1 MTASAEPA
9 ADLPEKSKTR
19 SDERR
24 LDFLLEMYKETSAH
38 LNRHILVTWQSIG
51 VVAGA
56 LAVFGFGIANDARLD
71 FVTAV
76 VTVLCAWAIAHVYDA
91 NNWFDRNL
99 HIISNIER
107 QFLKQEDL
115 GEVHPYFLSH
125 RRETSSKELLLH
137 FQIQALM
144 PLALWVLI
152 IAYHFWKRVW
162 PGFQSPIT
170 NFEFV
175 RAMPYVVA
183 AASVAYCVYVI
194 LDTRKGY
201 KTLAEKSPGKGANR
215 SQSKG

>member
-1 MTASAEPA
+1 MTSNAQPAEN
-9 ADLPEKSKTR
+9 LPET
-19 SDERR
+19 SDIHSEERR
-24 LDFLLEMYKETSAH
+24 FHFLLEMYKETSAH

-51 VVAGA
+51 VVVGA
-56 LAVFGFGIANDARLD
+56 LAVFGLGDKFGVGNDARLD

-76 VTVLCAWAIAHVYDA
+76 VTVVCAWAIAHVYDA

-115 GEVHPYFLSH
+115 KNIHPYFLSH
-125 RRETSSKELLLH
+125 RREVSSKELLLH

-144 PLALWVLI
+144 PFALWLLI
-152 IAYHFWKRVW
+152 MAYHFWKRVW

-170 NFEFV
+170 NLELV
-175 RAMPYVVA
+175 RAMPYMVA
-183 AASVAYCVYVI
+183 AASVAYCLYVI

-201 KTLAEKSPGKGANR
+201 KALAEKSPGKAT
-215 SQSKG
+215 